1 LNTTKE
7 ESDGN
12 NFLCYNSTIEE
23 DNNTLPSSFSFQT
36 QRRQNTQKNNKKN
49 QEKGR
54 SLPSSSCFYPFVS
67 NTFSWHLLLLKQNKR
82 KQNKGKK
89 NHNEKKIVEKGG
101 SFLSSSC
108 FTFTFGSC
116 FYPFVSNTFS

>member
-1 LNTTKE
+1 MATSCHRL
-7 ESDGN
+7 
-12 NFLCYNSTIEE
+12 LCYNSTIEE
-23 DNNTLPSSFSFQT
+23 DDNTLPSSFSFQT

-54 SLPSSSCFYPFVS
+54 SLPSNSRFYPFVS
-67 NTFSWHLLLLKQNKR
+67 NTFSWHLFLLKQNKR

-89 NHNEKKIVEKGG
+89 NHNEKKNCRERREL
-101 SFLSSSC
+101 SFKLLLYPL
-108 FTFTFGSC
+108 TFGSC